1 MKLKP
6 VGDRVMAKRLEAKTK
21 TDGGILLPDELK
33 EKPNQAIVVA
43 VGDGYLTDIG
53 TVVPLEVKV
62 GDKIL
67 FSKNSGTSITIDNEE
82 YMIFEE
88 RELLG
93 IIKS

>member
-1 MKLKP
+1 MNLKP
-6 VGDRVMAKRLEAKTK
+6 VGDRILAKRLEAKTK
-21 TDGGILLPDELK
+21 TDGGILLPEELK
-33 EKPNQAIVVA
+33 EKPNEAFVVA
-43 VGDGYLTDIG
+43 IGDGYLTDIG

-67 FSKNSGTSITIDNEE
+67 FSKNSGTTITIDNEE